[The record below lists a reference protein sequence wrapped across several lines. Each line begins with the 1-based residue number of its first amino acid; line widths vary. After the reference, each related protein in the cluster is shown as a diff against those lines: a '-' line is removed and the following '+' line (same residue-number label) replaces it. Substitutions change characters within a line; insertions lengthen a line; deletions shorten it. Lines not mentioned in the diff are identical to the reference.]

1 MTKRESKYIR
11 KKKRRVVFTA
21 IYDTGNKAM
30 PFPTG
35 FKITGWHGYIDKKS
49 KP

>member
-11 KKKRRVVFTA
+11 KGKKTNLNGCFDV
-21 IYDTGNKAM
+21 GNKVI
-30 PFPTG
+30 PFPQD
-35 FKITGWHGYIDKKS
+35 FKIKSWHGYIDKKS